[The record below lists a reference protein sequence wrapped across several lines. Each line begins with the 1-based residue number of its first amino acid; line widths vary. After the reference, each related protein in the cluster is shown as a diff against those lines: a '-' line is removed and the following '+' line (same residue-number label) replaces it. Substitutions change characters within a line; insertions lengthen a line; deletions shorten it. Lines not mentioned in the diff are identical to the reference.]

1 MLDQTSRYYKLDNAQ
16 LTAVDPDGTLRQ
28 VVYKRRRFIPDT
40 SGSVTLVEHTVTQGE
55 RLDVI
60 TMRYLGD
67 PLQFWRVCDTNSV
80 LRPTELTDAYG
91 TVIRI
96 AMPGF

>member
-1 MLDQTSRYYKLDNAQ
+1 MLDSASRYYKLDSVK
-16 LTAVDPDGTLRQ
+16 LTTVEADGSSRQ
-28 VVYKRRRFIPDT
+28 VIYKRRRFIPDL
-40 SGSVTLVEHTVTQGE
+40 SGALTLVEHTVTEGE

-60 TMRYLGD
+60 VTRYLGD
-67 PLQFWRVCDTNSV
+67 PLQFWRVCDANIV
-80 LRPTELTDAYG
+80 LRPAELTDEYG

>member
-1 MLDQTSRYYKLDNAQ
+1 MFDPTSRYYKLDTGQ
-16 LTAVDPDGTLRQ
+16 LPTVESDGSPRNI
-28 VVYKRRRFIPDT
+28 VYKRRRFIPD
-40 SGSVTLVEHTVTQGE
+40 SRGNVTLVQHTVTQGE

-60 TMRYLGD
+60 VARYLGD
-67 PLQFWRVCDTNSV
+67 PLQFWRVCDANNV
-80 LRPTELTDAYG
+80 LRPTELTDDYG

>member
-1 MLDQTSRYYKLDNAQ
+1 MLDPASRYFKLDNAQ
-16 LTAVDPDGTLRQ
+16 LATVESDGSSRQ
-28 VVYKRRRFIPDT
+28 IIYKRRRFIPDA
-40 SGSVTLVEHTVTQGE
+40 SGNITLVEHTVTEGE

-60 TMRYLGD
+60 VTRYLGD
-67 PLQFWRVCDTNSV
+67 PLQFWRVCDANTV
-80 LRPTELTDAYG
+80 LRPTELTDEYG